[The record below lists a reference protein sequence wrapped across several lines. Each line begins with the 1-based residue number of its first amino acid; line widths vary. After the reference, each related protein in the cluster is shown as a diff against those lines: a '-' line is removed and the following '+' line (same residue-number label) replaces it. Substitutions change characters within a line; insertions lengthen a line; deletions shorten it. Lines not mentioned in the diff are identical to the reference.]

1 MKDTHKEDNNLQL
14 QADLTGNYLLD
25 RESQDTKAIGLFFA
39 PTGGNVH
46 KIARRIKEN
55 ITDIP
60 VEMFHITD
68 IPAEKLLD
76 YKILI
81 LVSSTLGK
89 EAWNNAETDEWAAF
103 FPALQKLSLNGR
115 KVALV
120 GLGNPVLY
128 PNNFVDGMDDLA
140 TLIEK
145 IGGVL
150 IGKTLPDGYT
160 FTISKA
166 IHDGLFVGL
175 PLDEDNEPEKT
186 NSRINKW
193 LDNLKAEWQDPI

>member
-1 MKDTHKEDNNLQL
+1 MKDTHKQNNNLQL

-25 RESQDTKAIGLFFA
+25 RESLDTKAIGLFFA
-39 PTGGNVH
+39 PTGGSVH
-46 KIARRIKEN
+46 KVARKIKEN

-68 IPAEKLLD
+68 ISAEKLLD

-81 LVSSTLGK
+81 LVSSSLGK
-89 EAWNNAETDEWAAF
+89 DAWNNDGTDEWAAF

-120 GLGNPVLY
+120 GLGNLVLY
-128 PNNFVDGMDDLA
+128 PNNFVDGMDSLA
-140 TLIEK
+140 TLTEK
-145 IGGVL
+145 TGGVL
-150 IGKTLPDGYT
+150 IGKTHPEGYA
-160 FTISKA
+160 FTMSKA

-186 NSRINKW
+186 KSRIDKW
-193 LDNLKAEWQDPI
+193 LDNLRSEWQDQI